1 LHLISGLALIVARL
15 DHLNAKELAGKKGKE
30 NENPNHQN
38 IDT

>member
-1 LHLISGLALIVARL
+1 L
-15 DHLNAKELAGKKGKE
+15 DHLNAKELAGKNGKE